1 MSKTKITG
9 FILVI
14 LGLILLGVSV
24 YFIFNEGKSNEI
36 LLTYGVGTVIYCFGF
51 YLRIKI
57 IMKEANRIAARS
69 TNSI

>member
-1 MSKTKITG
+1 MKNIKKWGSLLITTG
-9 FILVI
+9 LILVI

-24 YFIFNEGKSNEI
+24 YFIFNEGKHSNEI

-57 IMKEANRIAARS
+57 
-69 TNSI
+69 

>member
-24 YFIFNEGKSNEI
+24 YFIFNDKNSNRM
-36 LLTYGVGTVIYCFGF
+36 LLTYGAGTVIYCFGF

-57 IMKEANRIAARS
+57 
-69 TNSI
+69 